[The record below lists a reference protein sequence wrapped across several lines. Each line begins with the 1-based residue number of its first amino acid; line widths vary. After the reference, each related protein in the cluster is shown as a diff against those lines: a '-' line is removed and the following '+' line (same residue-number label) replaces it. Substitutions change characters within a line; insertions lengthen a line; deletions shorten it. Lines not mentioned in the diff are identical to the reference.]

1 MISATCNVL
10 FSDSAA
16 QPAKDTEDSTAG
28 QTAGDSDCYKLAF
41 YNIGSN
47 VPATPAIDAL
57 SLEISE
63 ICEMVHNKDKR
74 IIDGLTSEICDMVHD
89 KCVDAVGISEIAQM
103 TQTDDD
109 EVSYSTETTD
119 LESALVPEVCNT
131 GIAGVV
137 SGEDILHLSFDSSDT
152 EPEIPDQ
159 DSAAE
164 AFAEEVLKAHERGA
178 FAEEVLTNVIALQA
192 QSKKTAKRRNGQYS
206 EKQKLRTKQWRNGTT
221 RLYISTGSKNRNPW
235 FQEQKPKEGMQQK
248 PKEPAAGPN
257 KNLGFW
263 AFVGNNLFDEAD
275 CSSAVRPASQLELE
289 TFESQKRGFAHA
301 HRKTC
306 AIPNSCEQFSTVS
319 SSKPAPQHQLSLT
332 TKEPCAGVT
341 SSSPTRAS
349 CFIHG

>member
-1 MISATCNVL
+1 MSSATCNVL

-28 QTAGDSDCYKLAF
+28 QTAGDSDCYKLTF
-41 YNIGSN
+41 YNIG
-47 VPATPAIDAL
+47 
-57 SLEISE
+57 
-63 ICEMVHNKDKR
+63 NKDKR
-74 IIDGLTSEICDMVHD
+74 IIDGLTSEICDMLHD

-137 SGEDILHLSFDSSDT
+137 SGEDILHLRFDSSDT

-178 FAEEVLTNVIALQA
+178 FAEEVLTNVIARQG
-192 QSKKTAKRRNGQYS
+192 QREETSKRRNGQYS
-206 EKQKLRTKQWRNGTT
+206 EKQNLRTQQWRNGTT

-248 PKEPAAGPN
+248 PMEPAAGPN

-263 AFVGNNLFDEAD
+263 AFVGNNFFEEAD
-275 CSSAVRPASQLELE
+275 CSSAGQPAAQLEME
-289 TFESQKRGFAHA
+289 RFESQQRGFAHA

-306 AIPNSCEQFSTVS
+306 AIPN
-319 SSKPAPQHQLSLT
+319 QLSLR